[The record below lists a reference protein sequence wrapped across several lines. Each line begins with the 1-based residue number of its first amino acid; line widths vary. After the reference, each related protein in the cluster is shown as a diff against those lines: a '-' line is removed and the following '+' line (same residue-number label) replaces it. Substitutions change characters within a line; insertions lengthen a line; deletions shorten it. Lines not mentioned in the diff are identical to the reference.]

1 MANELRWE
9 FSFLEAVQNKKK
21 TNKLLSKVKEKR
33 ENKSHEQRW
42 KSEIVFGLE
51 GPRVNGSL
59 HKPNEK
65 LPQNGN

>member
-1 MANELRWE
+1 M
-9 FSFLEAVQNKKK
+9 EAAQSKKISKKK